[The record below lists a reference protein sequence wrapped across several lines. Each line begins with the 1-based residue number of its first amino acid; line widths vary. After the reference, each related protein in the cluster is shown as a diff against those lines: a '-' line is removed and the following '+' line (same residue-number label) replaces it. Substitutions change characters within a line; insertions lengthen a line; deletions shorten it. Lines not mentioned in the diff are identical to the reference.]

1 MKRRAHCLGDVHD
14 GHRTTCDFISSPP
27 TLFFFLPLYLQPNPN
42 TERGAI
48 TALQQQQ
55 QQTLFINHKPDPIKM
70 GFPVGCTEV
79 FFPTIFLHLLSLL
92 DFLKFLIH
100 SLFRLLSLPEFL
112 HSDALSPEFHFPI
125 NPPPSALLL
134 REFLPVVKFS
144 DLPQLSIAA
153 AVDPPESCAVCLYE
167 FEGAEEIRWL
177 TNCKHIFHRGCLD
190 RWMDHDHKTCP
201 LCRTPFV
208 ADGMMEE
215 FNQRLWATSDIAE
228 FDSEF
233 NSVLG

>member
-1 MKRRAHCLGDVHD
+1 
-14 GHRTTCDFISSPP
+14 
-27 TLFFFLPLYLQPNPN
+27 
-42 TERGAI
+42 
-48 TALQQQQ
+48 
-55 QQTLFINHKPDPIKM
+55 M

-92 DFLKFLIH
+92 DLLKRLILY
-100 SLFRLLSLPEFL
+100 LFRLLGLPEFL
-112 HSDALSPEFHFPI
+112 HSDAAVSREVGIPL
-125 NPPPSALLL
+125 NPPASAVVL

-144 DLPQLSIAA
+144 DVPQAAEAA
-153 AVDPPESCAVCLYE
+153 AESCAVCLYE

-177 TNCKHIFHRGCLD
+177 TNCKHIFHRGCVD
-190 RWMDHDHKTCP
+190 RWMDHDQKTCP

-208 ADGMMEE
+208 PDGMMDE
-215 FNQRLWATSDIAE
+215 FNQRLWAASGIAE